1 MGNIVGIDLNVD
13 NNYLNEAVKSIV
25 MTWIAETLDKD
36 KIVNGLVKAVLE
48 TKVDEEGRISSY
60 SSDNRYTLLE
70 VYVNNIIREIV
81 KEEMKKLVEE
91 KRTKMQ
97 EIIRRELN
105 KRATLDKFVDA
116 FISNNLDNLDSNWK
130 TKISVEYE
138 KDKEY

>member
-1 MGNIVGIDLNVD
+1 MGNIVGIDLNID
-13 NNYLNEAVKSIV
+13 DNYLNEAVKSIV
-25 MTWIAETLDKD
+25 MTGIAESLDKD
-36 KIVNGLVKAVLE
+36 KIVNGLVKSVLE
-48 TKVDEEGRISSY
+48 TKVDERGKISSY

-91 KRTKMQ
+91 KRPKMQ

-116 FISNNLDNLDSNWK
+116 FISNNLDNLDNNWK

-138 KDKEY
+138 KNKEY

>member
-25 MTWIAETLDKD
+25 MTGIAETLDKD

>member
-1 MGNIVGIDLNVD
+1 MGNIVGIDLNID
-13 NNYLNEAVKSIV
+13 DNYLNEAVKSIV
-25 MTWIAETLDKD
+25 MTGIAESLDKD
-36 KIVNGLVKAVLE
+36 KIVNGLVKTVLE
-48 TKVDEEGRISSY
+48 TKVDEKGEISSY
-60 SSDNRYTLLE
+60 SRDNRYTLLE

-91 KRTKMQ
+91 KRPKMQ

>member
-25 MTWIAETLDKD
+25 MTGIAETLDKD

-48 TKVDEEGRISSY
+48 TKVDKEGRISSY
-60 SSDNRYTLLE
+60 SSENRYTLLE

-116 FISNNLDNLDSNWK
+116 FISNNLDNLDSDWK

>member
-1 MGNIVGIDLNVD
+1 MGNIVGIDLNID
-13 NNYLNEAVKSIV
+13 DNYLNEAVKSIV
-25 MTWIAETLDKD
+25 MTGIAETLDKD

-48 TKVDEEGRISSY
+48 TKVDEKGEISSY
-60 SSDNRYTLLE
+60 SRDNRYTLLE

-91 KRTKMQ
+91 KRPKMQ